1 MALQLGLVAL
11 LVGLPSQRAFD
22 LRRRAERKR
31 RQKRPKPAKKTGKKK
46 KGGAAKAEA
55 TEKPAKKKGKTNKTV
70 AKFSPVELSLEE
82 FGGLMQNAAL
92 QWFPGMARLELA
104 SGSDI
109 SSVSA
114 ALASQL
120 NAYVVETLPEKKCS
134 SLYSKSAE
142 DVHLA
147 VLAKLSSSTELSVQ
161 LKCTDKATK
170 SKLVKFIEAL
180 QL

>member
-1 MALQLGLVAL
+1 MKEMVAPISQNMATQTQALVAL
-11 LVGLPSQRAFD
+11 AG
-22 LRRRAERKR
+22 
-31 RQKRPKPAKKTGKKK
+31 
-46 KGGAAKAEA
+46 
-55 TEKPAKKKGKTNKTV
+55 
-70 AKFSPVELSLEE
+70 
-82 FGGLMQNAAL
+82 
-92 QWFPGMARLELA
+92 
-104 SGSDI
+104 GSDI

-170 SKLVKFIEAL
+170 SKLVKFIEGL
-180 QL
+180 KL